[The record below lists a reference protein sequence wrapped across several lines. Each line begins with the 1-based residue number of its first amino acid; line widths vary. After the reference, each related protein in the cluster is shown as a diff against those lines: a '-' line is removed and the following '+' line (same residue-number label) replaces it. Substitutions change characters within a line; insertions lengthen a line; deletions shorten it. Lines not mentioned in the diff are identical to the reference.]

1 MGGTWRSGC
10 ISLSAQADGARQ
22 GSFRVCQEHEG
33 PTHLRNSGIKAPGSR
48 VPKMSPWA
56 SLICSLILL
65 STGSTSTPQ
74 SSSGQVSLAARRR
87 TLVYWVSIP
96 LALDISER
104 RRKRWREV
112 WRACPEQSL
121 AGTRDRRST
130 GIVFVRSVSSQSQMK
145 RLRPTI

>member
-1 MGGTWRSGC
+1 MTWRSGC
-10 ISLSAQADGARQ
+10 ISLSGRADGARQ
-22 GSFRVCQEHEG
+22 GSFGVCQEHEG

-96 LALDISER
+96 LALDISKEGGKGGGR
-104 RRKRWREV
+104 CG
-112 WRACPEQSL
+112 ACGRNKAWLEL
-121 AGTRDRRST
+121 GTGVAR
-130 GIVFVRSVSSQSQMK
+130 VSCS
-145 RLRPTI
+145 